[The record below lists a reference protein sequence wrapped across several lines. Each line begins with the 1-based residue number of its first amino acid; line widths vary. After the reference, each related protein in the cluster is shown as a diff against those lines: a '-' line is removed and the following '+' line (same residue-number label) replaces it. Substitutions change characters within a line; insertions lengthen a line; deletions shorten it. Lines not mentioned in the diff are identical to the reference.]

1 MSGCCKSFLKFIF
14 CREAVPKITSSVEP
28 FRAWSVISTWLYLMP
43 TFTNRFVSLA
53 DLFFPH
59 RFAFCSKPNQTI
71 ERFSKL
77 KCACVQ
83 YPLAFVSSFSQW
95 MCCHPWIYRLL
106 SRMDL
111 SELSAPAELVTKG
124 ARVLVRRSAA
134 RSSRDVGRP
143 PIRPCDISLL
153 NHMYVCTGCRWVF
166 GSRRAQHREG
176 DEGNQLQTSAQ
187 DASLWDGSANVGG
200 WYLVKI
206 LKQPKY

>member
-1 MSGCCKSFLKFIF
+1 MF

-28 FRAWSVISTWLYLMP
+28 FRAWSVISTWLCLMP
-43 TFTNRFVSLA
+43 TFTNRFVS
-53 DLFFPH
+53 PH
-59 RFAFCSKPNQTI
+59 RFPFCSKSIQAI
-71 ERFSKL
+71 ERLSKF
-77 KCACVQ
+77 KRACLQ

-134 RSSRDVGRP
+134 HSSHEARWTSMG
-143 PIRPCDISLL
+143 PCDISML
-153 NHMYVCTGCRWVF
+153 NHMYVCAGCRWVL

-187 DASLWDGSANVGG
+187 DASLWDGSANIRG
-200 WYLVKI
+200 WYIVDT
-206 LKQPKY
+206 LKYIKS